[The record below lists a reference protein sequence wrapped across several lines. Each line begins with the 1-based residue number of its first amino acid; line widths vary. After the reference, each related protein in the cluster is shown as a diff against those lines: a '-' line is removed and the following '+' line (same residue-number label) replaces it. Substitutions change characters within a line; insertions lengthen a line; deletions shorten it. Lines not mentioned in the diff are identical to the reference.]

1 MALSPQRVVFFR
13 QVASYHTNTNVSI
26 RLYIVTLIPALVLL
40 GQVRN
45 LKYLVPF
52 SVLANICM
60 MSGFAITLYYVFS
73 NTKSF
78 DNIKLFSTVEQLPR
92 FFATVIFAIEG
103 IGVVS
108 IVSALSLISV
118 PYLCIGNLND
128 RR

>member
-1 MALSPQRVVFFR
+1 M
-13 QVASYHTNTNVSI
+13 
-26 RLYIVTLIPALVLL
+26 YILTLIPALVLL

-52 SVLANICM
+52 SILANICM

-73 NTKSF
+73 DVKPIDSV
-78 DNIKLFSTVEQLPR
+78 KMFSSVEQLPR

-108 IVSALSLISV
+108 SMLTI
-118 PYLCIGNLND
+118 
-128 RR
+128 